1 MAATPDLDGRL
12 ARAFRRVVGRVP
24 TAYDLAELRRA
35 HARQLE
41 CFSSDPDAARSL
53 LAVGATPPNDSIDPV
68 AHAALATTCL
78 LILNLDEA
86 LTRE

>member
-1 MAATPDLDGRL
+1 MSALH
-12 ARAFRRVVGRVP
+12 
-24 TAYDLAELRRA
+24 RA

-41 CFSSDPDAARSL
+41 CFAADPAGARAL
-53 LAVGATPPNDSIDPV
+53 LAVGATPRAESLDPV
-68 AHAALATTCL
+68 AHAALASTCL